1 MHIKPPSTAPYSIR
15 QLRIDNPG
23 TSFPA
28 NPSDELLAEWG
39 VFPVITSTAPEYDAA
54 LQYFVA
60 ADPVFIGEQWVQQW
74 EVVGYSDDIVADNK
88 IRALAEIINLNN
100 AAYEAAI
107 AALTRAYPPSEIA
120 TWERQRAESLAW
132 SINADAPTPWI
143 DIAST
148 ARGIPR
154 DEYLA
159 RTLSK
164 ATQFAQA
171 SAYLTGLRQRYEH
184 DIKAATN
191 GGELAAITFGY
202 TLPGAV

>member
-1 MHIKPPSTAPYSIR
+1 MWINPETLELSAEPAANLERVMETQCPLTERLEKAVPDGAELIDGMWQQTW
-15 QLRIDNPG
+15 RIEP
-23 TSFPA
+23 
-28 NPSDELLAEWG
+28 L
-39 VFPVITSTAPEYDAA
+39 DAA
-54 LQYFVA
+54 EVA
-60 ADPVFIGEQWVQQW
+60 Q
-74 EVVGYSDDIVADNK
+74 VVE
-88 IRALAEIINLNN
+88 AERVNSGLSFGQLCTKNN
-100 AAYEAAI
+100 AAYETAI
-107 AALTRAYPPSEIA
+107 AALTSAYPPSEIA

-159 RTLSK
+159 RTLIK

-184 DIKAATN
+184 DIKSATTA
-191 GGELAAITFGY
+191 EQLAAITFDY
-202 TLPGAV
+202 TLPVAP